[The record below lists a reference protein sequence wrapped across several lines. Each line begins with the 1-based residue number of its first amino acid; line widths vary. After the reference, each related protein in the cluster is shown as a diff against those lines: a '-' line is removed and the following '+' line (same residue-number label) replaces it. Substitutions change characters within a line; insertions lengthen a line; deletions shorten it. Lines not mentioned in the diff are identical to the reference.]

1 MAANARADY
10 AGNEAFESRDQSVTE
25 LHALAFE
32 EVVVLGSGLSLV
44 VELAVE
50 LDEGVEG
57 LESVD
62 GLASVGGVEEAAAS
76 GLARMLVG
84 PLAAILAMLAAPSG
98 SFELDGGFSF
108 GSSLGAC
115 VSSILGGLPS
125 TGAFFSSSFFGAGS
139 GLVPV
144 LGTSGVF
151 SRLTSSLTSFLSTYV
166 STDSIFLESEVI

>member
-50 LDEGVEG
+50 LDEAVEG
-57 LESVD
+57 LESVE
-62 GLASVGGVEEAAAS
+62 GLASVEGVEEGAS

>member
-1 MAANARADY
+1 MAVDTRAGY
-10 AGNEAFESRDQSVTE
+10 AVDEAFESKDQSVTE

-32 EVVVLGSGLSLV
+32 EAVVLGSGLSLV
-44 VELAVE
+44 EELVVE
-50 LDEGVEG
+50 LDEAVEG
-57 LESVD
+57 LVSVE
-62 GLASVGGVEEAAAS
+62 GLASVLGVEEAAS

-98 SFELDGGFSF
+98 SLEADGGFSL
-108 GSSLGAC
+108 GSSFEAGG
-115 VSSILGGLPS
+115 SSILGGLPS

-151 SRLTSSLTSFLSTYV
+151 SGLTSSLISFLSTYV

>member
-25 LHALAFE
+25 LHALGFE

-50 LDEGVEG
+50 LDEAVEG
-57 LESVD
+57 LESVE
-62 GLASVGGVEEAAAS
+62 GLASVEGVEEGAS